1 MSCNIMSEIADSE
14 VNKDWKNDLRHFDGP
29 QTKNASESQHLCGD
43 GGNADASVST
53 LTCGLRIVRV
63 EQLGLT

>member
-1 MSCNIMSEIADSE
+1 MN
-14 VNKDWKNDLRHFDGP
+14 LRHLGGY

-53 LTCGLRIVRV
+53 LTGGLRIVRV